1 MIIDY
6 DHAVDVKIN
15 KLKSLDEIV
24 KNNKIKC
31 LFGDIN
37 DEKNSAL
44 KIAKNY
50 QINFQKLDVIGL
62 NNIINNNEN
71 NLSLNGYSVILLNL
85 VDNIENCL
93 K

>member
-6 DHAVDVKIN
+6 DHAVDVKIK

-50 QINFQKLDVIGL
+50 QINCYFRLH
-62 NNIINNNEN
+62 
-71 NLSLNGYSVILLNL
+71 
-85 VDNIENCL
+85 
-93 K
+93 